1 RSSRYDRADT
11 SDMKTQLRALPFQGY
26 FMFGHVFYMECGQAL
41 GNRRRCVSCV
51 SSERPTSPRL
61 TVHFMSNTAVTS
73 TTNYI
78 RWRPVARLLMKAR
91 RRERDESG
99 RKPHPCRK
107 DAPTPKA
114 SRPLGVPTKQR
125 RP

>member
-51 SSERPTSPRL
+51 SSDRPTSPRL
-61 TVHFMSNTAVTS
+61 AVHFMSNTAVTS
-73 TTNYI
+73 ATNYI
-78 RWRPVARLLMKAR
+78 RWRPVARLVMNAR
-91 RRERDESG
+91 RVERDASG
-99 RKPHPCRK
+99 WKSHQCGTVCP
-107 DAPTPKA
+107 APMA
-114 SRPLGVPTKQR
+114 SRLFGLPTKK
-125 RP
+125 